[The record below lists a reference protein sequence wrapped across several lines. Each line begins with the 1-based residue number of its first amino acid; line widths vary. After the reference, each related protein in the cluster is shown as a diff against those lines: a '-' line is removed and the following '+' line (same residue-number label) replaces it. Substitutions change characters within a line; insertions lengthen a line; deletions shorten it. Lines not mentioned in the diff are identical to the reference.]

1 MKQIK
6 LFREFAEHPDEYWD
20 NYLKKL
26 NANLKK
32 SKEESEKNYDDYFK
46 LITYN

>member
-20 NYLKKL
+20 NYLKKVF
-26 NANLKK
+26 NIFKRKEKK
-32 SKEESEKNYDDYFK
+32 RKKKKYYIER
-46 LITYN
+46 